1 MLSGKVLL
9 AALVTSGYLFA
20 KTDYRYDDQVAQ
32 MTKIGTHFAF
42 NSLWGMTICNFLIN
56 FLPQVNLTLVLPTCF
71 MAAFFDSSM
80 VMKTYR
86 PGVEGTGSVIAWFY
100 SNETTFAAANLY
112 GAIGMLA
119 GLGLVLLRPSY

>member
-1 MLSGKVLL
+1 MI
-9 AALVTSGYLFA
+9 TSGYVFA
-20 KTDYRYDDQVAQ
+20 KTEYRYDDQMAQ
-32 MTKIGTHFAF
+32 ITKIGTHFAF

-71 MAAFFDSSM
+71 MAAFFNSAM

-100 SNETTFAAANLY
+100 SNETTFTAASLY
-112 GAIGMLA
+112 GAVGLLT
-119 GLGLVLLRPSY
+119 GLGLVMLRPSY